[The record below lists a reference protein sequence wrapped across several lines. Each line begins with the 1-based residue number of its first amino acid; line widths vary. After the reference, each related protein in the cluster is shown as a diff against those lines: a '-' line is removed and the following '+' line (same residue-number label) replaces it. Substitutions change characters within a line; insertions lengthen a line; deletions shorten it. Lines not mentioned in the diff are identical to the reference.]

1 MGKQFEDV
9 GRAFGQCRTADGPDY
24 WDDPDGRHADH
35 RRHVRNLS
43 ILTLAIVVAAVVFDP
58 VVAGLL
64 VVITP
69 LLALEWFMLRR
80 TGTRQLDETPA
91 SATDVEI
98 ELKPRE

>member
-69 LLALEWFMLRR
+69 LLALEIWMFRR
-80 TGTRQLDETPA
+80 TRSTTPSADPAPRQRRDTP
-91 SATDVEI
+91 S
-98 ELKPRE
+98 